1 MQPLSWIQIC
11 GYDALWPDRG
21 SVTALPDGE
30 QAAVFRT
37 FEGFVRAV
45 GNLDPAT
52 GAPVLS
58 RGIIG
63 DRRGRL
69 VVISPARERAFDLE
83 TGECVEDPELRIPVY
98 PVRVVD
104 GTVELGMAA

>member
-21 SVTALPDGE
+21 SVTSLPDGAE
-30 QAAVFRT
+30 AAVFRT

-69 VVISPARERAFDLE
+69 VVISPMRKQAFDLE
-83 TGECVEDPELRIPVY
+83 TGECVDDPELSIPVY